1 MHLSIPLLAATLAT
15 LATALPSL
23 QQPQQISFSSPL
35 SDVVSPQSLL
45 SEVDLIALSSL
56 PTDDLAQLEKHILS
70 LPERRKVQLS
80 ADSAPI
86 EISEGEKALL
96 TFAGK
101 KFIDVTN
108 DDESTTVAVQSK
120 SMLSMFHSSDTKL
133 TIFENSLFPEEALVL
148 SQIPLPNLRQ
158 DLRQGDEDVLD
169 LLLWLPYPVLPIVRW
184 KAVRKL
190 SSGSNLSNRQLEQRS
205 QDQDQRVPSPLGT
218 EQYSRQVR
226 TYE

>member
-23 QQPQQISFSSPL
+23 QQPQQISFASPL
-35 SDVVSPQSLL
+35 SSTIVSPQSLL
-45 SEVDLIALSSL
+45 SEGDLIALSSL

-70 LPERRKVQLS
+70 LPERRKVKLD

-108 DDESTTVAVQSK
+108 DDDSTTVAVQSK
-120 SMLSMFHSSDTKL
+120 SASPKFR
-133 TIFENSLFPEEALVL
+133 FSLFEADKF
-148 SQIPLPNLRQ
+148 R
-158 DLRQGDEDVLD
+158 
-169 LLLWLPYPVLPIVRW
+169 
-184 KAVRKL
+184 
-190 SSGSNLSNRQLEQRS
+190 RS
-205 QDQDQRVPSPLGT
+205 YRFFP
-218 EQYSRQVR
+218 
-226 TYE
+226 